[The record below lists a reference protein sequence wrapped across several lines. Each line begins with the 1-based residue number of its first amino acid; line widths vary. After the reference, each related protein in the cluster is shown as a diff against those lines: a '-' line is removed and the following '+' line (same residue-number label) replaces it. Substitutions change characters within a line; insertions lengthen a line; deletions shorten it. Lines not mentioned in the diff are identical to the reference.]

1 MNINVIELRSSF
13 RTTIDGEK
21 AMNIDSHKY
30 NTERICSTGVRLIK
44 VVKKMDSTFA
54 WILITTYFVCILSTT
69 ANLYTSSSILFNR
82 DRMELWLLSGANFCI
97 SLLTIQRLV
106 WITIYSYKLTT
117 SMKKC
122 SYHLDRFVAIN
133 DDNGAKALHLLKE
146 DLRYYSET
154 PINPFSAF
162 SVSTSTLVGA
172 CGTIITYL
180 IVLLQFKVAE

>member
-1 MNINVIELRSSF
+1 MNINVIEMRSSF
-13 RTTIDGEK
+13 GTTIDGK
-21 AMNIDSHKY
+21 DAMNTDSQKY
-30 NTERICSTGVRLIK
+30 DTDRLCSTGVRLIK
-44 VVKKMDSTFA
+44 VIKKIDSAFA
-54 WILITTYFVCILSTT
+54 CMLVNTYFVCILSTT
-69 ANLYTSSSILFNR
+69 ANLYTSLSILFKR
-82 DRMELWLLSGANFCI
+82 DHMELWLMSGANFCI
-97 SLLTIQRLV
+97 SVLTIQRLI
-106 WITIYSYKLTT
+106 WLTINSHKFTA

-122 SYHLDRFVAIN
+122 AYHLDRFVAIKDEN
-133 DDNGAKALHLLKE
+133 CTKALQLLKQ